1 MKSADNLK
9 KEIEG
14 IKKLLHYIDVDIETG
29 ICTWKRPRKSINVGD
44 VAGCKKEK
52 YHVICF
58 DYMLYRRHRIVFYF
72 AKGYLPQVVDHIHG
86 VEHGDGIDNLQEASQ
101 RQNVIKKKGQKNNKS
116 GYRGVCWSSRAEKY
130 RATIG
135 IDGKQIHL
143 GYFDTPEEASKAYHQ
158 KAKETFGDFYNP
170 LVK

>member
-1 MKSADNLK
+1 MVLNMATVLIIYK
-9 KEIEG
+9 
-14 IKKLLHYIDVDIETG
+14 
-29 ICTWKRPRKSINVGD
+29 
-44 VAGCKKEK
+44 
-52 YHVICF
+52 
-58 DYMLYRRHRIVFYF
+58 RHR
-72 AKGYLPQVVDHIHG
+72 KDKTL
-86 VEHGDGIDNLQEASQ
+86 LK
-101 RQNVIKKKGQKNNKS
+101 RKGQKNNKS